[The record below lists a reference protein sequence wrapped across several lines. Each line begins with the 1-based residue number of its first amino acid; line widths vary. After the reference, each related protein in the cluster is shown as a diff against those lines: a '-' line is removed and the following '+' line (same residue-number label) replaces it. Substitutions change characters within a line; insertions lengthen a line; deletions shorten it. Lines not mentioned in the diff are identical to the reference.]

1 MNRKINKREEQDQI
15 TITKKTKQIEKDQIE
30 L

>member
-1 MNRKINKREEQDQI
+1 MNRKINKRKEQDQI
-15 TITKKTKQIEKDQIE
+15 TITQKTKQIEKDQIE